1 MVCQEGQMIQIID
14 RLYVRD
20 TGNNYKSLQ
29 CYGDSLVL
37 GCRGLIALWVLGD
50 GFIFVF
56 KMAK

>member
-1 MVCQEGQMIQIID
+1 MIQIID